1 MKKTI
6 ITLLALSA
14 SLMAFAAPNIEA
26 GKEKGESLCMA
37 CHGVGGV
44 SVNPIWPSLAG
55 QGEKYILKQLK
66 DFKSGVRSNAVMG
79 AQAAMLSDQEMEDVA
94 AYYASLP
101 LPPAATQGRGENPEE
116 MLAEG
121 QALYR
126 GGDLARG
133 IPACSAC
140 HGPTGAGIP
149 PAAFPALSGQQAEYN
164 RLQLIHFQNAAN
176 VDVQASDSQ
185 LTADEM
191 RSNDA
196 NEMMRDVARKLTPR
210 QIEAVT
216 LYIQG
221 LN

>member
-55 QGEKYILKQLK
+55 QGEKYLLKQLK

>member
-1 MKKTI
+1 MKKTAVAI
-6 ITLLALSA
+6 LALGA
-14 SLMAFAAPNIEA
+14 SMMAFAEANLEA
-26 GKEKGESLCMA
+26 GKEKAETLCMA
-37 CHGVGGV
+37 CHGAGGV
-44 SVNPIWPSLAG
+44 SPNPIWPSLAG
-55 QGEKYILKQLK
+55 QSAKYTLKQLQ
-66 DFKSGVRSNAVMG
+66 DFKSGARSNAVMG
-79 AQAAMLSDQEMEDVA
+79 AQAAMLSDQEMENVS
-94 AYYASLP
+94 AYYASLA
-101 LPPAATQGRGENPEE
+101 LPPAATQGRGDAPEE

-164 RLQLIHFQNAAN
+164 RMQLQHFQHAAN
-176 VDVQASDSQ
+176 VDQQASDSA
-185 LTADEM
+185 LAADEM
-191 RSNDA
+191 RANDP

-210 QIEAVT
+210 QIEAVS